1 MKKVVLA
8 IAIHLAFLPLAY
20 AQVEDSTYLDQKEV
34 IEEGSDETYSDDEVE
49 TPVTLASPEKLPS
62 TQQYKADKIT
72 LKKFDNKKWKEVVG
86 STNYDEKKSPKPK
99 ERENKNSPSSSI
111 GSMPWNGAI
120 LKPIAYLL
128 IIGIVVWILF
138 YIIRNTSLE
147 QKLKKT
153 TVVKSDLEAP
163 IENIEEMDIH
173 SLLEQAR
180 AAGDFRLATRLYYL
194 SILKKL
200 NEHGFIAWK
209 KDKTNHD
216 YLSELF
222 SREYYF
228 EEVSGLT
235 LSYEQVWY
243 GDRTLTE
250 ASFQKLAS
258 RFETVYQK
266 LHSTSVL

>member
-1 MKKVVLA
+1 MRKALLVITL
-8 IAIHLAFLPLAY
+8 HLAFLPLAY
-20 AQVEDSTYLDQKEV
+20 AQVEDSTYYNQEEV
-34 IEEGSDETYSDDEVE
+34 TVDENNETYSDDEAE
-49 TPVTLASPEKLPS
+49 TPVTLVTPETLQS
-62 TQQYKADKIT
+62 TQQYKNEKVA
-72 LKKFDNKKWKEVVG
+72 LKKFDDKKWKKVVG
-86 STNYDEKKSPKPK
+86 NTNYDEEKRDKPK
-99 ERENKNSPSSSI
+99 EREKRNSTSSSG

-120 LKPIAYLL
+120 LQPIAYLL

-138 YIIRNTSLE
+138 YIVKNTSLE

-153 TVVKSDLEAP
+153 TVVKSDFEAP
-163 IENIEEMDIH
+163 IENIEDMDIH
-173 SLLEQAR
+173 SLLDQAR
-180 AAGDFRLATRLYYL
+180 AAGNFRLATRLYYL

-200 NEHGFIAWK
+200 NEHGLITWK

-228 EEVSGLT
+228 EEMSGLT

-243 GDRTLTE
+243 GDHTLTE
-250 ASFQKLAS
+250 TSFQKLAS

-266 LHSTSVL
+266 LHTTSAS